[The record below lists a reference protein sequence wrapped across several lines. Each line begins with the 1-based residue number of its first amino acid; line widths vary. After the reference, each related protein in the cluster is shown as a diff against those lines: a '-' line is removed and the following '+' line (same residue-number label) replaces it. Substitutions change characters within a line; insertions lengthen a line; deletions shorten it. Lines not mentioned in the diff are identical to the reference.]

1 MEGSTKACVSRL
13 LVQLAWRA
21 LCSMQCGDSRGSV
34 QEVIDCHVSWSG
46 GQAHI
51 VAVAVAGARA
61 SILSERAVRHTRS
74 TKGMEDSGDQRRRA
88 ADSGVIY
95 RSRKFYGGFAGV
107 VTATNGAH
115 SVVARSGS
123 RHHVVPRARGTSPHA
138 TAQCNWNC
146 QLQTYI
152 TLRCAGL
159 QRRQPGLNCHGRT
172 ALYIHVN
179 VHAQRLG
186 GDVHCRPAANTA
198 RERE

>member
-34 QEVIDCHVSWSG
+34 QEVIDGHVSWSG

-146 QLQTYI
+146 QLQT
-152 TLRCAGL
+152 LSRCAVPDCSDGS
-159 QRRQPGLNCHGRT
+159 LNCQDG
-172 ALYIHVN
+172 L
-179 VHAQRLG
+179 
-186 GDVHCRPAANTA
+186 HCTYM
-198 RERE
+198 